1 MVMGGRLHS
10 KGWCVLVGV
19 SWGGRGE
26 CINLLVHESESS
38 VCALSLMVVVNLGGG
53 VGVGNSCGGSG
64 SAQHAFA

>member
-1 MVMGGRLHS
+1 MFWWGLAG
-10 KGWCVLVGV
+10 
-19 SWGGRGE
+19 GGRGE
-26 CINLLVHESESS
+26 CIKLLVHESESS